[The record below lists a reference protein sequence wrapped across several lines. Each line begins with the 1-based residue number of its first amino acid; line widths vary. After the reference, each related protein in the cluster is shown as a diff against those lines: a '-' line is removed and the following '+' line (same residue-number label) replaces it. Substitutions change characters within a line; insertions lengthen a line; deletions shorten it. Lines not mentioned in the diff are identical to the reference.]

1 MAVSIFDKIRRAVHM
16 FIPYKS
22 IEEVERVRTPLSQE
36 MIQAL
41 DLWHNM
47 YHNRAPWLAD
57 PNVTSLNLPAFVSSE
72 LARQITLEMEWN
84 ITSDQTN
91 GSGDLLPSPRSE
103 FLSDEFKRLM
113 RVLRRKVELG
123 VASGGLLIK
132 PYVRNGHIYFDACAD
147 WEIYPLAFGDDNDL
161 TDVIFPDYYAEGE
174 KHYTRLERHRL
185 EYDRATGT
193 YQVHI
198 TQRAFLSN
206 TANNIGTEIPLSS
219 VPRWAEITP
228 DTIVRNSG
236 GMLFGWF
243 CVASAN
249 SVDSESPMGSSCFA
263 KAVDMIAE
271 CDRQYSR
278 LAWEFE
284 GSELAIDVDP
294 MVLRPK
300 QGGKDGQMEMP
311 KLNQRLFRAVDA
323 AVSGEGDMY
332 SVFSPAIRD
341 QSILNGLYSMMQRVE
356 DLCGMSRG
364 TIAQLDHTTDAK
376 TATELRIMRQ
386 RSYATVA
393 DNQQALQRCL
403 EDVIRVMD
411 FYATEYHLA
420 PEGEY
425 ECSFEWDDSIMVDS
439 EQQLNERLTLL
450 NAGVENKVGMRMW
463 YFGETEAQAK
473 AAIERANQEAADQM
487 MAMSGGSVDEYL
499 PQAPALS
506 DTEGTDEEGTR
517 DERTRTR
524 VVERP
529 DKAEEEGRA

>member
-1 MAVSIFDKIRRAVHM
+1 MAVSLMDRIRRAVHM

-22 IEEVERVRTPLSQE
+22 IEEVEKVRSPLSQE

-41 DLWHNM
+41 YLWYQM
-47 YHNRAPWLAD
+47 YHNRAPWLAESG
-57 PNVTSLNLPAFVSSE
+57 VYSLNLAAFVSSE

-91 GSGDLLPSPRSE
+91 GSGDLIPNKRSE
-103 FLSDEFKRLM
+103 FLSEEFKRLM

-123 VASGGLLIK
+123 VAAGGLLIK
-132 PYVRNGHIYFDACAD
+132 PYVRNRHIYFDCCAD

-174 KHYTRLERHRL
+174 VHYTRFERHRL
-185 EYDRATGT
+185 EYDRETGT

-198 TQRAFLSN
+198 TQRAFRSN
-206 TANNIGTEIPLSS
+206 MPTTIGTEISLSD
-219 VPRWAEITP
+219 VPRWADINP

-249 SVDSESPMGSSCFA
+249 SVDSESPMGASCFS
-263 KAVDMIAE
+263 KAVEMISE

-278 LAWEFE
+278 LSWEFK

-294 MVLRPK
+294 TVLRPRK
-300 QGGKDGQMEMP
+300 NSETGAVEMP
-311 KLNQRLFRAVDA
+311 QLDQRLFRAVDA
-323 AVSGEGDMY
+323 AVSGEGDLY

-364 TIAQLDHTTDAK
+364 TIAQLEHTTDAK

-393 DNQQALQRCL
+393 DNQTALQRCL

-411 FYATEYHLA
+411 FYATEYKLA
-420 PEGEY
+420 PPGAY
-425 ECSFEWDDSIMVDS
+425 ETSFEWDDSIMVDT

-473 AAIERANQEAADQM
+473 AAIERAVQEEADH
-487 MAMSGGSVDEYL
+487 MSAVASASAVDEYL
-499 PQAPALS
+499 PSTSGIPQDKKGDPR
-506 DTEGTDEEGTR
+506 EV
-517 DERTRTR
+517 TR
-524 VVERP
+524 VTTRP
-529 DKAEEEGRA
+529 DKAEEESKE